1 MYSDTDHGPGG
12 AHVLRLTAVL
22 FLLVSALVLCSVAA
36 SGQEGHSWANDPGAS
51 SSNVGPSGRWRGARA
66 ESEPVLTEEQKREI
80 EKLRSI
86 GYLAGSR
93 PATSSSGITVHD
105 PARSF
110 GGMNFYTSGHF
121 AGAILMDMEGEVLHE
136 WRYGFLE
143 TWPEQTESTE
153 IDGSEYWRW
162 AYLFENGDVLAI
174 FDGLGLIKVD
184 RNSNLIW
191 ERLGGEHHDLDVTD
205 DGRIF
210 VLTRRAHMIER
221 INEFAPILEDFVAVL
236 DSDGRLL
243 KEVSI
248 LEAFENSNFAG
259 SPPARGYVPRGDIYH
274 TNAVEVL
281 DGSLADR
288 IPAFAKGNVLL
299 SMRSLSTIAVLDMNA
314 GEIVWVAS
322 DLWLAQHDPK
332 ILDNGNILV
341 FDNRGA
347 KGESRVVE
355 FDPATREMVWVYAGD
370 RSNSFFTQMCGANHR
385 LENGNTLI
393 TESDFGRAFEVTPGG
408 EIVWEFVNPHRA
420 GKRDNL
426 IATLFDVTRLDPDFP
441 LDWLE

>member
-12 AHVLRLTAVL
+12 AHVLRLTAVP

-36 SGQEGHSWANDPGAS
+36 SGQEGHSWAIDPGAS

-86 GYLAGSR
+86 GYLSGSR

-110 GGMNFYTSGHF
+110 DGMNFYTSGHF
-121 AGAILMDMEGEVLHE
+121 AGAILMDMDGEVLHE

-143 TWPEQTESTE
+143 TWPDETESTE

-162 AYLFENGDVLAI
+162 AHLFENGDVLAI

-221 INEFAPILEDFVAVL
+221 INKFAPILEDFVAVL

-259 SPPARGYVPRGDIYH
+259 SPSARGYVPRGDIYH

-426 IATLFDVTRLDPDFP
+426 IATLFDVIRLDPDLS

>member
-12 AHVLRLTAVL
+12 APVRRLTVVL
-22 FLLVSALVLCSVAA
+22 LLLVFALCSVAA
-36 SGQEGHSWANDPGAS
+36 SGQERHSWANDPSAS
-51 SSNVGPSGRWRGARA
+51 SPNVGPSGRWREARA
-66 ESEPVLTEEQKREI
+66 ESEPILTEEQKREL

-93 PATSSSGITVHD
+93 PARSSSGITVHD
-105 PARSF
+105 PARSC
-110 GGMNFYTSGHF
+110 GGVNFYTSGHF
-121 AGAILMDMEGEVLHE
+121 AGAILMDMDGRVLHE
-136 WRYGFLE
+136 WRYDFLKA
-143 TWPEQTESTE
+143 WPEQIESTE

-162 AYLFENGDVLAI
+162 AYLLENGDVLAI

-191 ERLGGEHHDLDVTD
+191 EHLGSEHHDLDVTD

-221 INEFAPILEDFVAVL
+221 INERMPILEDFVTVL

-243 KEVSI
+243 KEVSV
-248 LEAFENSNFAG
+248 LEAFENSNFAS
-259 SPPARGYVPRGDIYH
+259 SPAARGYVARGDIYH

-288 IPAFAKGNVLL
+288 IPAFGKGNVLL
-299 SMRSLSTIAVLDMNA
+299 SMRSLSTIVVLDMDL

-341 FDNRGA
+341 FDNKGA
-347 KGESRVVE
+347 QGESRVVE
-355 FDPATREMVWVYAGD
+355 FNPATREMVWVYAGD
-370 RSNSFFTQMCGANHR
+370 RSNGFFTKMCGANHR

-393 TESDFGRAFEVTPGG
+393 TESDYGRAFEVTPDG
-408 EIVWEFVNPHRA
+408 EIVWEFINPHRA
-420 GKRDNL
+420 GKYDDL
-426 IATLFDVTRLDPDFP
+426 IATLFDVVRLDPDFS

>member
-1 MYSDTDHGPGG
+1 MYSDTNHGPEG
-12 AHVLRLTAVL
+12 ARVRGLTAVL
-22 FLLVSALVLCSVAA
+22 FLLVSAFVLCSVAA
-36 SGQEGHSWANDPGAS
+36 GGQEGHSWANDPGAS

-66 ESEPVLTEEQKREI
+66 ESEPVLTEAQKREL
-80 EKLRSI
+80 ESLRSI

-105 PARSF
+105 ATRSA

-121 AGAILMDMEGEVLHE
+121 AGAILMDMEGKVLHE
-136 WRYGFLE
+136 WRYDFLKA
-143 TWPEQTESTE
+143 WPSETESTD

-162 AYLFENGDVLAI
+162 AHLFENGNVLAI

-191 ERLGGEHHDLDVTD
+191 EHLGGEHHDLDVTD

-221 INEFAPILEDFVAVL
+221 INELVPILEDFVAVL

-243 KEVSI
+243 KKVSI
-248 LEAFENSNFAG
+248 LEAFENSNFAR
-259 SPPARGYVPRGDIYH
+259 SPAARGYFPRGDIYH

-299 SMRSLSTIAVLDMNA
+299 SMRSLSTIAVLDMDA

-332 ILDNGNILV
+332 VLDNGNILV

-355 FDPATREMVWVYAGD
+355 FDPATREMVWVYEGD

-408 EIVWEFVNPHRA
+408 EIVWEFLNPHRA
-420 GKRDNL
+420 GKHGNL
-426 IATLFDVTRLDPDFP
+426 IATLFDVVRLDPDLS

>member
-1 MYSDTDHGPGG
+1 MHSDTDHRPEG
-12 AHVLRLTAVL
+12 A
-22 FLLVSALVLCSVAA
+22 SALGPTVALYLLAFVLVFCSVAA
-36 SGQEGHSWANDPGAS
+36 GGQEGHSWANDPNAS

-66 ESEPVLTEEQKREI
+66 LSEPVLTEEQEREL

-86 GYLAGSR
+86 GYLAGSQ
-93 PATSSSGITVHD
+93 PATSDSGITVYD
-105 PARSF
+105 PARSS
-110 GGMNFYTSGHF
+110 GGVNFYTSGHF
-121 AGAILMDMEGEVLHE
+121 AGAILMDMEGRVLHE
-136 WRYGFLE
+136 WRYDFLKA
-143 TWPEQTESTE
+143 WPDEIESTE

-191 ERLGGEHHDLDVTD
+191 KHFGSEHHDLDVTD
-205 DGRIF
+205 DGRIY
-210 VLTRRAHMIER
+210 VLTRKAHLVER
-221 INEFAPILEDFVAVL
+221 VNERMPILEDFVAVL

-243 KEVSI
+243 REVSV
-248 LEAFENSNFAG
+248 LEAFENSNFAS
-259 SPPARGYVPRGDIYH
+259 SPAARGYVPRGDLYH

-281 DGSLADR
+281 DGSIADR
-288 IPAFAKGNVLL
+288 LPAFRRGNVLL
-299 SMRSLSTIAVLDMNA
+299 SMRSLSTIAVLDMDL

-355 FDPATREMVWVYAGD
+355 FDPVTREMVWVYAGD
-370 RSNSFFTQMCGANHR
+370 RSNKFFTQMCGANHR
-385 LENGNTLI
+385 LESGNTLI

-408 EIVWEFVNPHRA
+408 DIVWEFVNPHRA